1 MRVHL
6 SDESFAELLAGEGS
20 GQTIEHLRVCE
31 PCRVEAERVC
41 GAVGDFR
48 QQSLAWA
55 AARPG
60 PALRPRVAVLM
71 WRRSIMAA
79 AALLL
84 VCAAIDGG
92 LRATQSA
99 PAVHEHA
106 AATLA
111 DDNKLL
117 LSIDE
122 ELNVQDESPSEMY
135 SSASNNSTKAGQAA
149 VRE

>member
-1 MRVHL
+1 
-6 SDESFAELLAGEGS
+6 
-20 GQTIEHLRVCE
+20 
-31 PCRVEAERVC
+31 
-41 GAVGDFR
+41 
-48 QQSLAWA
+48 
-55 AARPG
+55 
-60 PALRPRVAVLM
+60 
-71 WRRSIMAA
+71 MAA

-84 VCAAIDGG
+84 VCAAIDGS
-92 LRATQSA
+92 LRAPQSA

-122 ELNVQDESPSEMY
+122 ELNVQDESPSQMY
-135 SSASNNSTKAGQAA
+135 SSASAGSAKAGQAA